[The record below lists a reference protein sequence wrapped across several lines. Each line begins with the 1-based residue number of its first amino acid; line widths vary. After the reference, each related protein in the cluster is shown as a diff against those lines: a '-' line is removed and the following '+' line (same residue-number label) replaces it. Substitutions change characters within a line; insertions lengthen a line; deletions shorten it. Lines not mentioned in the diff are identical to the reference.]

1 MEAYTG
7 FAEVYDLLMDN
18 IPYEEWT
25 DYLAE
30 LLAEYGVREGLV
42 AELGCGTGNVTERL
56 AEKGYEM
63 IGIDNSEEML
73 AVAMEKQTE
82 AESEPS
88 VLYLLQDMR
97 EFELY
102 GTVDAIV
109 SICDSINYI
118 LQEEEIRQVFSL
130 VNNYLEERGLFIF
143 DLNTIYKYREL
154 LAQNTIAENR
164 DECSFIWENTFEE
177 ETGINE
183 YALTLYVKEE
193 DDLFRRYDEL
203 HYQRAYSLD
212 TIKQLLAEA
221 GMEFIIAYDAFT
233 KNSPDEK
240 SERITIIAREGHQE
254 GKLYQ
259 KTN

>member
-82 AESEPS
+82 AESEQS
-88 VLYLLQDMR
+88 V
-97 EFELY
+97 F
-102 GTVDAIV
+102 
-109 SICDSINYI
+109 
-118 LQEEEIRQVFSL
+118 
-130 VNNYLEERGLFIF
+130 
-143 DLNTIYKYREL
+143 K
-154 LAQNTIAENR
+154 
-164 DECSFIWENTFEE
+164 
-177 ETGINE
+177 NE
-183 YALTLYVKEE
+183 K
-193 DDLFRRYDEL
+193 
-203 HYQRAYSLD
+203 
-212 TIKQLLAEA
+212 
-221 GMEFIIAYDAFT
+221 G
-233 KNSPDEK
+233 
-240 SERITIIAREGHQE
+240 
-254 GKLYQ
+254 
-259 KTN
+259 